1 MTQKFLK
8 VIREAGKIML
18 QASEIDSKVES
29 KQGEANFVT
38 KYDYEVQEYLRLSLG
53 ELLPDAAIIGE
64 EGEEDKLYSHKKCF
78 IIDPIDGTTNFIFGN
93 RHSAI
98 SVALLQEGVPIFGAV
113 YDPYQDEMFYAVKGI
128 GAFLCR
134 SSISNTPS
142 LPENE
147 AEIITRTEQPLKIK
161 NLCLKEGLTC
171 FGTSPYYRDLMD
183 SSFELAKKLY
193 ENSLDIRRSGSAALD
208 LCYIAAGRYVLFA
221 EYVLQP
227 WDYSAA
233 SLIVEEAGG
242 AIHDLEGK
250 ALTYDKPGSVIAG
263 APQAMEDFRKLQ

>member
-1 MTQKFLK
+1 MTQEFLRI
-8 VIREAGKIML
+8 IREAGRIML
-18 QASEIDSKVES
+18 QANDIGSQVES

-64 EGEEDKLYSHKKCF
+64 EGEEDKLYSHKSCF

-98 SVALLQEGVPIFGAV
+98 SVALMQEGAPVFGAV
-113 YDPYQDEMFYAVKGI
+113 FDPYQDEMFYAVKGK
-128 GAFLCR
+128 GAFLSR
-134 SSISNTPS
+134 SVISNTTL
-142 LPENE
+142 LPEKE
-147 AEIITRTEQPLKIK
+147 SVIITRTEQRLKIK
-161 NLCLKEGLTC
+161 NLSLKEGLTC
-171 FGTSPYYRDLMD
+171 FGTSPYYRERME

-208 LCYIAAGRYVLFA
+208 LGYIAAGRYVLFA

-233 SLIVEEAGG
+233 SLIIEEAGG
-242 AIHDLEGK
+242 VIRDLEGK
-250 ALTYDKPGSVIAG
+250 ALTYDKPSSVIAG
-263 APQAMEDFRKLQ
+263 APQAMEDFRKL